1 MLLCL
6 SFNYLRHFHIS
17 GDGVGGDIYKIQAS
31 ERKDSRF
38 GGSGERRANLL
49 SGLCN
54 VEFTWRLSREWG
66 VWSGPHVSGARAA
79 SEQLMSKALHMS
91 SSIPREALCDLRL
104 GPRAHGVVGHC

>member
-1 MLLCL
+1 MFVFQLL
-6 SFNYLRHFHIS
+6 RDFHIS
-17 GDGVGGDIYKIQAS
+17 GDGVGVDIYKIQAS
-31 ERKDSRF
+31 ERKDRF
-38 GGSGERRANLL
+38 GESGERRANLL

-79 SEQLMSKALHMS
+79 PEQLMSKALHMS